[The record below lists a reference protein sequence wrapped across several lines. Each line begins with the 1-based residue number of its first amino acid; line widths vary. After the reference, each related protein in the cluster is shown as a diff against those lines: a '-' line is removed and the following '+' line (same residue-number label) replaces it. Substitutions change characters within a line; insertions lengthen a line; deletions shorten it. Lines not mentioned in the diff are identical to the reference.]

1 MKWLEWIAFILLIL
15 IIIGVFT
22 WLDLRNNSNKDEV
35 FKQEVDAKEMVIRNR
50 DKEIQLLRDSIKRTD
65 SVNAAYHDETV
76 KQKARAESYR
86 TKYEGLRALR
96 DSRNADTLKA
106 VLIICDSTVLN
117 QDTTINR
124 LSVENDALR
133 EANKNKMV
141 LADTL
146 SKQVADLKEETQMF
160 KEENKKAKKK
170 ESWRKVLRTARD
182 IGIGVISFLIGKG
195 A

>member
-86 TKYEGLRALR
+86 VKYEGLRSLR
-96 DSRNADTLKA
+96 NSRSVDTLKA
-106 VLIICDSTVLN
+106 VLVICDSTVLN

-124 LSVENDALR
+124 LQVENDGLR
-133 EANKNKMV
+133 QANKEKMV
-141 LADTL
+141 LTDTL
-146 SKQVADLKEETQMF
+146 TKQVNDLKAETNMF
-160 KEENKKAKKK
+160 KEENKKTARKEKWKKI
-170 ESWRKVLRTARD
+170 WRTARD
-182 IGIGVISFLIGKG
+182 IGIGVIAFIIGKG